1 MAGASDHDLFAVVD
15 HAVEHLDE
23 SLAGRR
29 PMTPRDWLRVIQAT
43 ELVFPS
49 DSVGAGVEWSVTRF
63 TDGETVGLLRSIQEK
78 FASAVYSA

>member
-1 MAGASDHDLFAVVD
+1 
-15 HAVEHLDE
+15 
-23 SLAGRR
+23 
-29 PMTPRDWLRVIQAT
+29 MTPRDWLRVIQAT
-43 ELVFPS
+43 ELVFLS